1 MQGDSQED
9 RIDTI
14 PGVGETF
21 DFMGFLASI
30 SHSRQKLL
38 LFLSSCLAFIAMGI
52 SQSMYGPFYPVL
64 RAQFGLTAA
73 SVATITALH
82 FTGAT
87 VAVAVS
93 GFLSRRFGAFPV
105 VITAATLLTVG
116 YLGIAVSPT
125 WALVLVST
133 TLLGLGFGG
142 LVSLNF
148 LIARVYPTYAAS
160 ALSLLNALFSVGS
173 MIGPVIASPF
183 VGQNSYWPAFLI
195 GGGVSAVVLLLFLLQ
210 AAPEEAGAQETIPL
224 PRGFRALGEVS
235 LFLLLYFFYVGSETS
250 FSNWIP
256 THLTLTFDPAPA
268 ARLTSLFW
276 VALTAGRLLAVP
288 VGAKVRPS
296 RILAGSIT
304 LAIAAAALAHYLPLA
319 PAAYALA
326 GLAMGP
332 MFPVGLA
339 WIATRFRDNS
349 ERVSSFVV
357 AGGGIG
363 GVIFPPM
370 VGAVVDVA
378 GRSSIPTSIGGLLLL
393 AAGAIGGIFLLSRLH
408 RSAPKS

>member
-1 MQGDSQED
+1 
-9 RIDTI
+9 
-14 PGVGETF
+14 
-21 DFMGFLASI
+21 MGFLSSI

-52 SQSMYGPFYPVL
+52 SQSMYGPFYPVF
-64 RAQFGLTAA
+64 RVQFSLTATA
-73 SVATITALH
+73 VSTITALH
-82 FTGAT
+82 FAGAT
-87 VAVAVS
+87 VAVAMS
-93 GFLSRRFGAFPV
+93 GILSRRFGAFPV
-105 VITAATLLTVG
+105 VITSAGLLTLG
-116 YLGIAVSPT
+116 YLGIAGSPT
-125 WALVLVST
+125 WTFVLLST
-133 TLLGLGFGG
+133 ILLGLGFGG

-183 VGQNSYWPAFLI
+183 VAQSSYTPAFLI
-195 GGGVSAVVLLLFLLQ
+195 GGAVSGVVLLLFLFQ
-210 AAPEEAGAQETIPL
+210 PAPEEAAARKSIAL
-224 PRGFRALGEVS
+224 PRGFRAIGEMS

-256 THLTLTFDPAPA
+256 THLTLSFDAAPA

-288 VGAKVRPS
+288 IGAKAKPS
-296 RILAGSIT
+296 RILAASIT
-304 LAIAAAALAHYLPLA
+304 LALLAAGLAHYLPAA

-339 WIATRFRDNS
+339 WIARRFPDNS

-363 GVIFPPM
+363 GVVFPPV

-378 GRSSIPTSIGGLLLL
+378 GRGGIPTTIGGFLLL
-393 AAGAIGGIFLLSRLH
+393 AAGAIGGIILLGRLH
-408 RSAPKS
+408 R

>member
-1 MQGDSQED
+1 
-9 RIDTI
+9 
-14 PGVGETF
+14 
-21 DFMGFLASI
+21 
-30 SHSRQKLL
+30 
-38 LFLSSCLAFIAMGI
+38 
-52 SQSMYGPFYPVL
+52 
-64 RAQFGLTAA
+64 
-73 SVATITALH
+73 
-82 FTGAT
+82 
-87 VAVAVS
+87 
-93 GFLSRRFGAFPV
+93 
-105 VITAATLLTVG
+105 
-116 YLGIAVSPT
+116 
-125 WALVLVST
+125 
-133 TLLGLGFGG
+133 
-142 LVSLNF
+142 
-148 LIARVYPTYAAS
+148 
-160 ALSLLNALFSVGS
+160 

-210 AAPEEAGAQETIPL
+210 PAPEEAGAQETIPL

-363 GVIFPPM
+363 GVVFPPM

-378 GRSSIPTSIGGLLLL
+378 GRSSISTSIGGLLLL

-408 RSAPKS
+408 RSAPKD